1 MPNRISREHRSVSEA
16 MERAHE
22 IQGGHHGDP
31 HSDAGARRVAVLI
44 SVLAAALA
52 IAQMGEKSSQNAYLT
67 HHIAVSDDWAFY
79 QAKNV
84 RAVMR
89 GVEATMLASLPNAAD
104 PALQARVKEAQAYQ
118 TRMRDDPQGDGMK
131 QLAAKASQEERAR
144 DHAFH
149 RYHAFELVVGALE
162 LGIVLAS
169 VSVVTRIRALALGA
183 AVIGLLA
190 AAGGLAVVAELL

>member
-1 MPNRISREHRSVSEA
+1 MSEA
-16 MERAHE
+16 MEHAHE
-22 IQGGHHGDP
+22 IQGGHHGAA

-84 RAVMR
+84 RSVMR
-89 GVEATMLASLPNAAD
+89 GVEATMLSSLPNATD
-104 PALQARVKEAQAYQ
+104 PAIQTRIKDARAYEA
-118 TRMRDDPQGDGMK
+118 RMRDDPQGDGMK
-131 QLAAKASQEERAR
+131 QLAAKAKLEEHAR

-149 RYHAFELVVGALE
+149 RYHVFELVVGALE

-169 VSVVTRIRALALGA
+169 VSVVTRIRALAIGA
-183 AVIGLLA
+183 TVIGLLA
-190 AAGGLAVVAELL
+190 VAGGLAVVAELL